1 MGFDPEQVGRMTPWQ
16 FMACLDG
23 YGRANGWKPSND
35 GSAADA
41 LTEDQLRAMGIEGF

>member
-23 YGRANGWKPSND
+23 YGRANGWKP
-35 GSAADA
+35 AAAGGDLSEA
-41 LTEDQLRAMGIEGF
+41 QLADMGIEGF